1 MGWWLVRRIIVLG
14 IGTSEVDRSLGG
26 SEWVSSDGPESG
38 GVEWVGYRWVKVLNV
53 SMHVL

>member
-14 IGTSEVDRSLGG
+14 IGTREVIFSLGG
-26 SEWVSSDGPESG
+26 GGLVGSDGPERG
-38 GVEWVGYRWVKVLNV
+38 GVEWVGYRWEKVLNV